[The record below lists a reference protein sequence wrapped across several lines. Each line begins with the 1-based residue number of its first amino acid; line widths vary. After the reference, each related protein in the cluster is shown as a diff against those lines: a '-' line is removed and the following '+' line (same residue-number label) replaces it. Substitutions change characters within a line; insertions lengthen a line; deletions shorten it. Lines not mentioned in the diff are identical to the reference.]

1 MAPSIAAKLTRMN
14 MMVSTLALLLACS
27 AFVVYD
33 VVSFRQAIV
42 TNLSTQARVTGSS
55 VISALTFNDDQTA
68 ERALVP
74 FKAAP
79 HIISARIY
87 TPAGKP
93 FATYQRDA
101 LARIP
106 AAPQIRPDQDEA
118 SSFTDKRVTL
128 TRAIRFDGRLVGY
141 IFIESDLLALVA
153 RIRSYVEIAGGVLA
167 LSLLVALFVSRV
179 ARRTIAAPIARLADA
194 ARVVSREK
202 DYSVRAAVDA
212 RDSELTLLT
221 TTFNEML
228 AQIETRDRSLQAAHD
243 ELERRVEERTAE
255 LEAANKELES
265 FSYSVSH
272 DLRAPLRSI
281 DGFSLALEEDYGEA
295 LDDVAKSHIRRV
307 RGATQRMGVLIDDLL
322 NLSRLSRLEMERESI
337 DLSNMAR
344 AISDDLS
351 RADNT
356 RNVKWIIHEGLQA
369 YGDLRLVRVVLDNLL
384 GNAWKY
390 TSRHASARIE
400 FGAERRNNC
409 MVFFVKDDGAG
420 FDPAYSEKLFG
431 AFQRLHGANEFPGTG
446 VGLATVQRII
456 RRHRGSVWAE
466 SAVERGATFYFTL
479 NASSGEANG
488 NPTYFV
494 DRGQSGRRS
503 ADVAC
508 VAKEQ
513 YQE

>member
-33 VVSFRQAIV
+33 VASFRQAIV

-93 FATYQRDA
+93 FATYQCVA
-101 LARIP
+101 PARIP
-106 AAPQIRPDQDEA
+106 AAPEIRPDQDEA

-128 TRAIRFDGRLVGY
+128 TRVIRFDGRLVGY

-153 RIRSYVEIAGGVLA
+153 RIRSYVEIAEGVLA

-179 ARRTIAAPIARLADA
+179 ARRTIAAPIARLADG

-202 DYSVRAAVDA
+202 DYSVHAAVDA

-228 AQIETRDRSLQAAHD
+228 AQIETRDRNLQAAHD

-255 LEAANKELES
+255 LAAANKELES
-265 FSYSVSH
+265 FSYSVSQ

-281 DGFSLALEEDYGEA
+281 DGFSLALEEDYGEK
-295 LDDVAKSHIRRV
+295 LDAVAKSHLHRV
-307 RGATQRMGVLIDDLL
+307 RAATQRMGVLIDDLL
-322 NLSRLSRLEMERESI
+322 DLSRLSRLEMERERI
-337 DLSNMAR
+337 DLSKMAR
-344 AISDDLS
+344 AVAAEPAL
-351 RADNT
+351 ADET
-356 RNVKWIIHEGLQA
+356 RKVEWVIHDGLEA
-369 YGDLRLVRVVLDNLL
+369 HADPRLLRVVIDNLI

-390 TSRHASARIE
+390 TSRHESARIE
-400 FGAERRNNC
+400 FGEERRGDNV
-409 MVFFVKDDGAG
+409 VFFVKDDGAG
-420 FDPAYSEKLFG
+420 FDPLYSEKLFG
-431 AFQRLHGANEFPGTG
+431 AFQRLHGAMEFPGTG

-456 RRHRGSVWAE
+456 RRHGGIVWAE
-466 SAVERGATFYFTL
+466 SAVEKGATFYFTL
-479 NASSGEANG
+479 SATNGESNG
-488 NPTYFV
+488 QPAYSA
-494 DRGQSGRRS
+494 DRGQSGRRG

-508 VAKEQ
+508 AAKE
-513 YQE
+513 